1 MALGSARKRKAV
13 GSLPITNRKKSAR
26 LHNPSTAVPN
36 TNGKL
41 NIPERRACERIGETM
56 NFASLIH
63 GGTKENKKPALDG
76 LWCSLVRNCSA
87 KELKNYVESTPN
99 VMKKVIP
106 PIIKKQ
112 IKKFEK
118 SDANAARSLKVL

>member
-13 GSLPITNRKKSAR
+13 ESLPITNRKKSAR

-36 TNGKL
+36 TNAKL

-76 LWCSLVRNCSA
+76 LWCSLIRNCSS
-87 KELKNYVESTPN
+87 KELKNYVESTP
-99 VMKKVIP
+99 
-106 PIIKKQ
+106 
-112 IKKFEK
+112 
-118 SDANAARSLKVL
+118 